1 MINTV
6 WIFDLDNDLLRFHKK
21 DHYTSVSLSLLRQR
35 PISACDFEPYK
46 PPTSIQAFRPPRA
59 SQCIMRRTGICR
71 DRLERHKAL
80 VQKMLADFAHQ
91 WRHVLSGRFNH
102 STFRRLAYAIIK
114 IVTLDFE
121 VKEIAAQRQG
131 IGGFLVWLNNL
142 PEWEPFSG
150 HIVRVGGASVVLSQH
165 PCHAVHLI
173 REDFQQ
179 YCVSKPE
186 DDMSVVSDRTY
197 LVLSVRE
204 VSLYRMNSRSERCT
218 AAERLFDGTLLP
230 SAAAI
235 DQLLQATLSV
245 SPVTTLRGLPTELQE
260 KVVDNLAAGPVERAR
275 MRCILDIGSPFTWWS
290 EGRGIEREEGRRN
303 RTSTSPVE
311 SHICFGK
318 SFSGVAYK

>member
-1 MINTV
+1 MHNAAY
-6 WIFDLDNDLLRFHKK
+6 WDL
-21 DHYTSVSLSLLRQR
+21 
-35 PISACDFEPYK
+35 P
-46 PPTSIQAFRPPRA
+46 
-59 SQCIMRRTGICR
+59 

-218 AAERLFDGTLLP
+218 AAERLFDGTLPP

-290 EGRGIEREEGRRN
+290 GGRGIEREEGRRN